1 MSHTR
6 RASAPI
12 RVDQAAGVVTNG
24 PDDLVA
30 DPQLAIEAQRLEQ
43 PQQPGL
49 GKRDAVV
56 AKDAGGPAV
65 TARDLVAERL
75 DNPLNAAQLMNVMQP
90 LPGGSI
96 PRVIIENE
104 IARMSADGFSETS
117 QRDFIKEVKKLA
129 KLKSL
134 TGLPSAIKR
143 HELSSEQRQDLAWI
157 AQVVRDSTSHKPKLD
172 LGSLS
177 EFFGDHGLRLQWS
190 DKHDSDKH
198 FSSLDRGAFKSRL
211 RVILEDVAHNGGV
224 MTKHQLDS
232 LLGML
237 EQVTD
242 VADMKHARWMIER
255 RVMAG
260 QLEIPEAIEIQG
272 RRPGDPPR
280 VLRLRDRFDD
290 FMGEKLVDSID
301 VRQIGWEARALR
313 KAIQAAHDPTKSGDG
328 IDREELLAAVEQ
340 ARDRF
345 LQTVEVAASD
355 KNPDLLHY
363 ARRALD
369 RELGGKCH
377 VEQGHVCR
385 NELLA
390 SIDARMGDR
399 SDRYSR
405 RREIEAL
412 VAEGKLTEKEAFVAH
427 VGVTVTTTNT
437 EYRQVLPRFDDLLG
451 LRISSVVLAAMALVN
466 KVITDNIGGSDAE
479 RARDEQQRLR
489 KADERLR
496 EQRLFDARIF
506 EDGQRLRRS
515 NERVDGASTDLKRAQ
530 TSEIVVRRS
539 QVRVDGA
546 RREHQ
551 QAVVFRVAN
560 RERIANVLFRGR
572 QSRLFGAQTART
584 GAFNLLTTARGPEQ
598 VSRALGQINLF
609 AGEAAK
615 NSGPA
620 R

>member
-1 MSHTR
+1 MT
-6 RASAPI
+6 SA
-12 RVDQAAGVVTNG
+12 VDE
-24 PDDLVA
+24 LIA
-30 DPQLAIEAQRLEQ
+30 DPQAQLEAQRLEQ
-43 PQQPGL
+43 PTKQPGTS
-49 GKRDAVV
+49 KSDAIV
-56 AKDAGGPAV
+56 AKDAGGPAAS
-65 TARDLVAERL
+65 ARDIVAERL
-75 DNPLNAAQLMNVMQP
+75 ENPLNAAQLMNVKQP

-134 TGLPSAIKR
+134 TGLPTKIKR
-143 HELSSEQRQDLAWI
+143 QELSSEQKQDLAWI
-157 AQVVRDSTSHKPKLD
+157 AQVVRDSTSHKPRLN
-172 LGSLS
+172 LGELS

-190 DKHDSDKH
+190 DKHDSEKH
-198 FSSLDRGAFKSRL
+198 FSSLDRGAFRSRL
-211 RVILEDVAHNGGV
+211 KVILEDVAHNGGK

-242 VADMKHARWMIER
+242 VADMKHARWMIDA

-260 QLEIPEAIEIQG
+260 QLEIPESIEIPG
-272 RRPGDPPR
+272 RRPGEPSRTVHLRERFDAFMAE
-280 VLRLRDRFDD
+280 RLR
-290 FMGEKLVDSID
+290 DSID
-301 VRQIGWEARALR
+301 VRQLGWEARALR

-328 IDREELLAAVEQ
+328 IDREDLLAAVDE
-340 ARDRF
+340 ARERF
-345 LQTVEVAASD
+345 MQSVEIAAAD

-369 RELGGKCH
+369 RELGRKCH
-377 VEQGHVCR
+377 NDAGHVCR
-385 NELLA
+385 RELLA

-437 EYRQVLPRFDDLLG
+437 EYRQILPRFDDLLG
-451 LRISSVVLAAMALVN
+451 LQISSIVLAAMAQTN
-466 KVITDNIGGSDAE
+466 KLISENIGGGDAE
-479 RARDEQQRLR
+479 RVREEQQRLR
-489 KADERLR
+489 QADARLR

-506 EDGQRLRRS
+506 EEGQRLRHHS
-515 NERVDGASTDLKRAQ
+515 ERVDRASTDLQRAQ
-530 TSEIVVRRS
+530 TSAIVVKRTDIRVEGTRR
-539 QVRVDGA
+539 D
-546 RREHQ
+546 Q
-551 QAVVFRVAN
+551 QHRTVYRTAK
-560 RERIANVLFRGR
+560 RERVVEVLFLSR

-584 GAFNLLTTARGPEQ
+584 GAFASLTTAKTPEQ
-598 VSRALGQINLF
+598 VSRALGQVNMF